1 MNQLE
6 LSVNDIIQK
15 LDGNGINISQ
25 ISDGFHNFE
34 ELYEFR
40 KLYNALLFNQW
51 AKVGKYDVVK
61 SYRHSDGNFCFK
73 SNREWF
79 IVVAQTP
86 FGQISNHYQGDS
98 WDLFNLPEVFKAPDF
113 DGHTAKDVLVRLKNT
128 IELENKTNKIT

>member
-40 KLYNALLFNQW
+40 KLYNALLFNQ
-51 AKVGKYDVVK
+51 
-61 SYRHSDGNFCFK
+61 
-73 SNREWF
+73 
-79 IVVAQTP
+79 
-86 FGQISNHYQGDS
+86 
-98 WDLFNLPEVFKAPDF
+98 
-113 DGHTAKDVLVRLKNT
+113 
-128 IELENKTNKIT
+128 